1 MFKKFLSKNDT
12 VFFISNIIIFYI
24 LFGYA
29 LDYGR
34 TYDDFQLVKQFFNSP
49 GDAKLISTF
58 FYAKFHF
65 YPIYF
70 LSHELDNF
78 FTYTYSFFFNDILNV
93 KIAKNTN
100 FLLHIFNSYLVF
112 VILKI
117 LFIPRNLKEKFI
129 LYLSSLIFLF
139 HPINSQIIFNI
150 TTRNESLAL
159 FFALLTF
166 IYSFKLYEKKNILN
180 FSFVILLYFF
190 ALCSK
195 LMAVTF
201 LGIIP
206 FTIFL
211 IKLKTIKFSK
221 NIKNIYPI
229 FFTLLITFVIFYII
243 RDNFINENNL
253 SFYSNFE
260 DLFSK
265 FLIALKFYI
274 RGLFFPFEHIYIY
287 ADNYQKDL
295 SLIIFLIFAILCI
308 LSIYIFL
315 KHRDPFLIIFIA
327 WLSASLSVPILFNLI
342 EFGFPLI
349 SKLAERYQYSSTPAL
364 SILIAWLFIKLI
376 DKKYF
381 NVFVSGIFVMTL
393 VFLTLITFDR
403 SKVYK
408 DNITFFSKAHENSPT
423 NAFEYFFSMPMVEA
437 MKNEDKTKY
446 FFNLYQLYSLYPLKE
461 DWIFQFMNYFA
472 VSNNKKAHDYFLNRL
487 KTFTKY
493 HPPIKFKLAEYYF
506 ENKEYKRSEE
516 VIGEIFSDFDRLI
529 LDYKKKGA
537 KISITSP
544 QLDDVYFL
552 LALVQKKQNKTE
564 EALGNFMMA
573 TLHNP
578 MHATAL
584 YNSSL
589 LLKELGQ
596 YELAKKHFQEAMELN
611 PFLRETIKNLN
622 SDL

>member
-1 MFKKFLSKNDT
+1 MFREFLYKNNT
-12 VFFISNIIIFYI
+12 VFFVCSIIIFYL

-29 LDYGR
+29 LDFGR
-34 TYDDFQLVKQFFNSP
+34 TYDDFQLEKQFFNSP

-78 FTYTYSFFFNDILNV
+78 LTFIYSFFFNDIQNV

-100 FLLHIFNSYLVF
+100 FLLHIFNSFLLF

-117 LFIPRNLKEKFI
+117 IFTPQNLKQIFI
-129 LYLSSLIFLF
+129 VYISSLIFLF

-159 FFALLTF
+159 FFVLLTF

-211 IKLKTIKFSK
+211 LKFKTLNYFENLKK
-221 NIKNIYPI
+221 IYPI
-229 FFTLLITFVIFYII
+229 FFTLLITFIIFYFI
-243 RDNFINENNL
+243 RDKFINENIL
-253 SFYSNFE
+253 SFYNNFG

-274 RGLFFPFEHIYIY
+274 RGLFYPFEHIYIY
-287 ADNYQKDL
+287 ADNYQIDL
-295 SLIIFLIFAILCI
+295 SLVIFFLFVTLCF
-308 LSIYIFL
+308 LSIYIFF
-315 KHRDPFLIIFIA
+315 KHRDPLLIIVIT
-327 WLSASLSVPILFNLI
+327 WISATISVPIMFNLI
-342 EFGFPLI
+342 EYGFPLI
-349 SKLAERYQYSSTPAL
+349 SKLAERYQYSSTPSL
-364 SILIAWLFIKLI
+364 SILIAWLLIKLI

-381 NVFVSGIFVMTL
+381 NVFIFGIFAMIL
-393 VFLTLITFDR
+393 IFSTLITLDR

-408 DNITFFSKAHENSPT
+408 DNLTFFSKAHENSPT
-423 NAFEYFFSMPMVEA
+423 NAFEYFYSMPMVEA
-437 MKNEDKTKY
+437 MKNKDKTQY
-446 FFNLYQLYSLYPLKE
+446 LFNLYQLYNLYPLKE
-461 DWIFQFMNYFA
+461 EWIFQFMNHFA
-472 VSNNKKAHDYFLNRL
+472 ISNNKKAHDYFLNRL
-487 KTFTKY
+487 KNDTKY
-493 HPPIKFKLAEYYF
+493 DPPSKFKLAEYYF
-506 ENKEYKRSEE
+506 DNKEYKKSED
-516 VIGEIFSDFDRLI
+516 VIEEIFADFDELI
-529 LDYKKKGA
+529 LNYEKKGA
-537 KISITSP
+537 RVNITSP
-544 QLDDVYFL
+544 PLDDVYFL
-552 LALVQKKQNKTE
+552 LALVQKNQNKTE

-578 MHATAL
+578 LHATAL
-584 YNSSL
+584 YNSSV

-596 YELAKKHFQEAMELN
+596 HELAKKHFQEAMELN
-611 PFLRETIKNLN
+611 PFLRETIKNIN
-622 SDL
+622 SN

>member
-1 MFKKFLSKNDT
+1 MFREFLYKNDT
-12 VFFISNIIIFYI
+12 VFFVCSIIIFYL

-29 LDYGR
+29 LDFGR
-34 TYDDFQLVKQFFNSP
+34 TYDDFQLEKQFFNSP

-78 FTYTYSFFFNDILNV
+78 LTFIYSFFFNDIQNV

-100 FLLHIFNSYLVF
+100 FLLHIFNSFLLF

-117 LFIPRNLKEKFI
+117 IFTPQNLKQIFI
-129 LYLSSLIFLF
+129 VYISSLIFLF

-159 FFALLTF
+159 FFVLLTF

-211 IKLKTIKFSK
+211 LKFKTLNYFENLKK
-221 NIKNIYPI
+221 IYPI
-229 FFTLLITFVIFYII
+229 FFTLLITFIIFYFI
-243 RDNFINENNL
+243 RDKFINENIL
-253 SFYSNFE
+253 SFYNNFG

-295 SLIIFLIFAILCI
+295 SLVIFFLFVTLCF
-308 LSIYIFL
+308 LSIYIFF
-315 KHRDPFLIIFIA
+315 KHRDPLLIIVIT
-327 WLSASLSVPILFNLI
+327 WISATISVPIMFNLI
-342 EFGFPLI
+342 EYGFPLI
-349 SKLAERYQYSSTPAL
+349 SKLAERYQYSSTPSL
-364 SILIAWLFIKLI
+364 SILIAWLLIKLI

-381 NVFVSGIFVMTL
+381 NVFIFGIFAMIL
-393 VFLTLITFDR
+393 IFSTLITLDR

-408 DNITFFSKAHENSPT
+408 DNLTFFSKAHENSPT
-423 NAFEYFFSMPMVEA
+423 NAFEYFYSMPMVEA
-437 MKNEDKTKY
+437 MKNKDKTQY
-446 FFNLYQLYSLYPLKE
+446 LFNLYQLYNLYPLKE
-461 DWIFQFMNYFA
+461 EWIFQFMNHFA
-472 VSNNKKAHDYFLNRL
+472 ISNNKKAHDYFLNRL
-487 KTFTKY
+487 KNDTKY
-493 HPPIKFKLAEYYF
+493 DPPSKFKLAEYYF
-506 ENKEYKRSEE
+506 DNKEYKRSEN
-516 VIGEIFSDFDRLI
+516 VIEEIFADFDELI
-529 LDYKKKGA
+529 LNYEKKGA
-537 KISITSP
+537 KVNITSP
-544 QLDDVYFL
+544 PLDDVYFL
-552 LALVQKKQNKTE
+552 LALVQKNQNKTE

-578 MHATAL
+578 LHATAL
-584 YNSSL
+584 YNSSV

-596 YELAKKHFQEAMELN
+596 HELAKKHFQEAMELN
-611 PFLRETIKNLN
+611 PFLRETIKNIN
-622 SDL
+622 SN

>member
-487 KTFTKY
+487 KTLTKY

-516 VIGEIFSDFDRLI
+516 VIREIFSDFDRLI

>member
-1 MFKKFLSKNDT
+1 MFKEYLYKNDV
-12 VFFISNIIIFYI
+12 VFFVSSILIFYI
-24 LFGYA
+24 IFGYA

-78 FTYTYSFFFNDILNV
+78 LTYTYSFFFNDILNV

-100 FLLHIFNSYLVF
+100 FLLHIFNSYLIF

-117 LFIPRNLKEKFI
+117 LFTPRNLKETFI
-129 LYLSSLIFLF
+129 IYISSLVFLF

-166 IYSFKLYEKKNILN
+166 IYSFKLFERKNILN
-180 FSFVILLYFF
+180 FSFVTLLYFF

-211 IKLKTIKFSK
+211 IKFKTTKYSENLKK
-221 NIKNIYPI
+221 IYPV
-229 FFTLLITFVIFYII
+229 FLTLLLTFIIFYII
-243 RDNFINENNL
+243 RDKFVNDNSL
-253 SFYSNFE
+253 SFYSSFE
-260 DLFSK
+260 DIYSK
-265 FLIALKFYI
+265 FLVALKFYI

-287 ADNYQKDL
+287 ADNYQKNL
-295 SLIIFLIFAILCI
+295 SLIVLLFFILLCI
-308 LSIYIFL
+308 LSIHIFL
-315 KHRDPFLIIFIA
+315 KHGDPFLVIIIA
-327 WLSASLSVPILFNLI
+327 WISASLSIPILFNII
-342 EFGFPLI
+342 ENGFPLI
-349 SKLAERYQYSSTPAL
+349 SRLAERYQYSSTPAL
-364 SILIAWLFIKLI
+364 SILAAWLLIKLI
-376 DKKYF
+376 DKKHF
-381 NVFVSGIFVMTL
+381 NIFISAIFVMIL
-393 VFLTLITFDR
+393 IFQILITIDR

-408 DNITFFSKAHENSPT
+408 DNLTFFSKAHENSPT

-437 MKNEDKTKY
+437 IKNEDQTKY
-446 FFNLYQLYSLYPLKE
+446 FFNLYQLYNLYPLKE
-461 DWIFQFMNYFA
+461 DWIFQFMNHFA
-472 VSNNKKAHDYFLNRL
+472 ISNNKKAHDYFLDRL
-487 KTFTKY
+487 KTQTKY
-493 HPPIKFKLAEYYF
+493 HPPIKFKLADYYF
-506 ENKEYKRSEE
+506 NNKEYKRSEE
-516 VIGEIFSDFDRLI
+516 VIEEIFYDFDQLI
-529 LDYKKKGA
+529 LDYKEKGA
-537 KISITSP
+537 KINITNP
-544 QLDDVYFL
+544 PLDDVYFL
-552 LALVQKKQNKTE
+552 LALAQKNQNKTE

-584 YNSSL
+584 YNSSV

-596 YELAKKHFQEAMELN
+596 HELARKHFQEAIELN
-611 PFLRETIKNLN
+611 PFLRETIKNIN
-622 SDL
+622 SD

>member
-487 KTFTKY
+487 KTLTKY

-506 ENKEYKRSEE
+506 ENKEYKRLSE
-516 VIGEIFSDFDRLI
+516 
-529 LDYKKKGA
+529 K
-537 KISITSP
+537 
-544 QLDDVYFL
+544 YFL
-552 LALVQKKQNKTE
+552 
-564 EALGNFMMA
+564 
-573 TLHNP
+573 TLI
-578 MHATAL
+578 
-584 YNSSL
+584 
-589 LLKELGQ
+589 G
-596 YELAKKHFQEAMELN
+596 
-611 PFLRETIKNLN
+611 
-622 SDL
+622 

>member
-1 MFKKFLSKNDT
+1 MLKEYLYKNDT
-12 VFFISNIIIFYI
+12 IFFVGSILFFYI
-24 LFGYA
+24 TFGYA

-34 TYDDFQLVKQFFNSP
+34 TYDDFQLVRQFFNSP

-78 FTYTYSFFFNDILNV
+78 LTYVYSFFFSDILNI

-100 FLLHIFNSYLVF
+100 FLIHIFNSYLLF

-117 LFIPRNLKEKFI
+117 LFTPKNLKEKLI
-129 LYLSSLIFLF
+129 LYVSSLIFLV
-139 HPINSQIIFNI
+139 HPINSQIVFNV

-159 FFALLTF
+159 FFSLLTF
-166 IYSFKLYEKKNILN
+166 IYSFKLYDKKNILN
-180 FSFVILLYFF
+180 YLFVSLLYFF

-206 FTIFL
+206 FSIFL
-211 IKLKTIKFSK
+211 LKNKTSNYTENLKR
-221 NIKNIYPI
+221 IYPI
-229 FFTLLITFVIFYII
+229 FFTLFITFIIFYII
-243 RDNFINENNL
+243 RDKFISDNIL
-253 SFYSNFE
+253 SFYQNFE
-260 DLFSK
+260 DLYSK

-287 ADNYQKDL
+287 ADNYEKDL
-295 SLIIFLIFAILCI
+295 SLLILFLFLIFLS
-308 LSIYIFL
+308 LSIYILL
-315 KHRDPFLIIFIA
+315 KKKDPILIIVIG
-327 WLSASLSVPILFNLI
+327 WISASLSIPILFNLI
-342 EFGFPLI
+342 EYGFPLI

-364 SILIAWLFIKLI
+364 SILLAWLFIKLI
-376 DKKYF
+376 NEKYLNTF
-381 NVFVSGIFVMTL
+381 ISGVCAITLIF
-393 VFLTLITFDR
+393 FTLITLDR

-408 DNITFFSKAHENSPT
+408 DNLTFFTKAHENSPN
-423 NAFEYFFSMPMVEA
+423 NAHEYFFSVPLVEG
-437 MKNEDKTKY
+437 MNNQNMTKY
-446 FFNLYQLYSLYPLKE
+446 LFNLYQLYNLDPGKV
-461 DWIFQFMNYFA
+461 DWIFQFMNYYA
-472 VSNNKKAHDYFLNRL
+472 RDNNKKGHDYFLNRL
-487 KTFTKY
+487 KKDTKY
-493 HPPIKFKLAEYYF
+493 DPPVKFKLAEYYF
-506 ENKEYKRSEE
+506 DNKEYKKSEE
-516 VIGEIFSDFDRLI
+516 VIIEIFSDFDKLL

-537 KISITSP
+537 TINITNP
-544 QLDDVYFL
+544 EIDDVYFL
-552 LALVQKKQNKTE
+552 LALAQKNQNKNE

-584 YNSSL
+584 YNSSVI
-589 LLKELGQ
+589 LKELGQ
-596 YELAKKHFQEAMELN
+596 HELAKKHFQDAIKLN
-611 PFLRETIKNLN
+611 PFLRETIKNIN

>member
-1 MFKKFLSKNDT
+1 MFKEYLYKNDGI
-12 VFFISNIIIFYI
+12 FFIGSITIFYF
-24 LFGYA
+24 LYGYA

-34 TYDDFQLVKQFFNSP
+34 TYDDFQLVRQFFNSP

-78 FTYTYSFFFNDILNV
+78 LTYTYSFFFNDILNV

-100 FLLHIFNSYLVF
+100 FLIHIFNSYLVF

-117 LFIPRNLKEKFI
+117 LFAPKNLKQKFI
-129 LYLSSLIFLF
+129 LYLSSLLFLF

-180 FSFVILLYFF
+180 LSFVILLYFF

-211 IKLKTIKFSK
+211 IKFKTTNFFENLKK
-221 NIKNIYPI
+221 IYPI
-229 FFTLLITFVIFYII
+229 FFTLLITFIIFYII
-243 RDNFINENNL
+243 RNSFIEDNSL
-253 SFYSNFE
+253 KFYSSFE
-260 DLFSK
+260 TLYSR
-265 FLIALKFYI
+265 FLIALKFYL

-287 ADNYQKDL
+287 ADNYQKDF
-295 SLIIFLIFAILCI
+295 SLVISFLFFIFLI

-315 KHRDPFLIIFIA
+315 KQGDPFLIIIIS
-327 WLSASLSVPILFNLI
+327 WISASLSIPILFNLI
-342 EFGFPLI
+342 EYGFPLI

-364 SILIAWLFIKLI
+364 SILAAWLIIKST
-376 DKKYF
+376 DKRYF
-381 NVFVSGIFVMTL
+381 NIFISSIFAMTL
-393 VFLTLITFDR
+393 IFLTLITFDR

-408 DNITFFSKAHENSPT
+408 DNLTFFSKAHENSPT
-423 NAFEYFFSMPMVEA
+423 NAFEYFFSMPMIEA
-437 MKNEDKTKY
+437 IKNKDKTQY
-446 FFNLYQLYSLYPLKE
+446 LFNLYQLYSLYPLKE
-461 DWIFQFMNYFA
+461 DWIFQFMNHFA
-472 VSNNKKAHDYFLNRL
+472 TLNNKKAHDYFLDRL
-487 KTFTKY
+487 KTLTKY

-506 ENKEYKRSEE
+506 NNKEFKRSEE
-516 VIGEIFSDFDRLI
+516 VIGEIFVDFDKLI

-537 KISITSP
+537 KINITKP
-544 QLDDVYFL
+544 ELDDVYFL
-552 LALVQKKQNKTE
+552 LALAQQNQNKTE

-584 YNSSL
+584 YNSSI

-596 YELAKKHFQEAMELN
+596 HDLAKKHFQDAIELN
-611 PFLRETIKNLN
+611 PFLRETIININ